1 MDGWI
6 MEYMHQTFPEED
18 ISEVVE
24 FVLRVVALLGR
35 GGIRMQALATKGS
48 LTLKHLYTR
57 MCQRGN
63 E

>member
-1 MDGWI
+1 

-35 GGIRMQALATKGS
+35 GGIKMQALATKGS
-48 LTLKHLYTR
+48 LRSCY
-57 MCQRGN
+57 
-63 E
+63 